1 MADGEQEIHV
11 DTSGRILDAFR
22 LDKKEIGFL
31 LIIYVLGV
39 ILRLVPRLEIDSHLL
54 TFQGD
59 VWYRVCMG
67 QYIKDHWE
75 LPEPDIRYRP
85 YGYVPMWYPPLSPIL
100 LAIGSWITGLDIPT
114 ICSRVLPF
122 FEALSP
128 LTMYFLGRIL
138 YDRITG
144 AVSTLMV
151 ALTPSFIYFTGI
163 ADPQSFTAFLIPV
176 IMTIWVLQARNPSKK
191 KLIITG
197 ILLTINFFM
206 HLSYFLV
213 LWEMIMISLA
223 LFLQGLA
230 ERRIFKDLLLVIG
243 MSQLLSFPWW
253 LPRNL
258 YWWWI
263 RVLVTSSGLYP
274 IVSHIS
280 YYGMFA
286 WVIGAFSLL
295 LLAIKNPKRHL
306 FVLLWSIPNL
316 IESNNEII
324 LSALGLGRLAW
335 ETLAKP
341 LEGFR
346 FFPFLAQ
353 PFSMAT
359 AAASVGPLR
368 YRKIEDKRLL
378 CFIIAVL
385 LFGQGANLYYYRLP
399 LRFQLSGLIVEE
411 YEAAL
416 WFRNNT
422 GPRARIAADYY
433 RAQMFAGVC
442 GGKAL
447 IGGVFPLRNVDYPY
461 IKAPGRVQNDLYIL
475 YSTNSPLV
483 AYNIAKRYNLTHI
496 FYSTNME
503 LYGNL
508 LSSYKPAYEFGV
520 DINKEKFEDKS
531 FFEIVYRRNAT
542 FGEVWIIKV
551 CGIPEDS

>member
-1 MADGEQEIHV
+1 MVNEKQG
-11 DTSGRILDAFR
+11 TSTAKSGSILEAFR
-22 LDKKEIGFL
+22 LDKKEIFFL
-31 LIIYVLGV
+31 LLIYVLGV
-39 ILRLVPRLEIDSHLL
+39 ILRLAPRLEIDSHLL

-59 VWYRVCMG
+59 VWYRVCMA
-67 QYIKDHWE
+67 QYIKDHRA

-100 LAIGSWITGLDIPT
+100 LALGSWITDLDIPT

-128 LTMYFLGRIL
+128 LTMYFLGRLL

-144 AVSTLMV
+144 VVSTFMV
-151 ALTPSFIYFTGI
+151 ALTPSFVYFTGI

-176 IMTIWVLQARNPSKK
+176 ILTIWVLQARLPDRK
-191 KLIITG
+191 KLVVTSL
-197 ILLTINFFM
+197 LLTINFLM

-213 LWEMIMISLA
+213 LWEMLMISLA
-223 LFLQGLA
+223 LYLQGFA
-230 ERRIFKDLLLVIG
+230 GKRIFKDFLIVVVV
-243 MSQLLSFPWW
+243 SQLLTSPWW

-263 RVLVTSSGLYP
+263 RALVTSSGLYP
-274 IVSHIS
+274 LVSHLS
-280 YYGMFA
+280 YYGLFA
-286 WVIGAFSLL
+286 WVIGAFSLA
-295 LLAIKNPKRHL
+295 LLAIKKPKRHL
-306 FVLLWSIPNL
+306 FVLFWSIPSL

-353 PFSMAT
+353 PFSLAT
-359 AAASVGPLR
+359 AVAAVGPVR
-368 YRKIEDKRLL
+368 GRSIQSRKLICLMVGILL
-378 CFIIAVL
+378 L
-385 LFGQGANLYYYRLP
+385 GQGVNLYYYSLP

-416 WFRNNT
+416 WFRNNS
-422 GPRARIAADYY
+422 GPKARIAADYY

-461 IKAPGRVQNDLYIL
+461 IKAPGTVQNDLYVL
-475 YSTNSPLV
+475 YSTSIPVV
-483 AYNIAKRYNLTHI
+483 AYDIAKRYNITHI

-520 DINKEKFEDKS
+520 DINKEKFMDEA
-531 FFEIVYRRNAT
+531 FFEIVYRRKAK
-542 FGEVWIIKV
+542 FGEVWIIRV
-551 CGIPEDS
+551 LGIPDS

>member
-1 MADGEQEIHV
+1 MFG
-11 DTSGRILDAFR
+11 GRKEREELSKDIKGAFS
-22 LDKKEIGFL
+22 LNFLEMLFL
-31 LIIYVLGV
+31 LGVYVVGLL
-39 ILRLVPRLEIDSHLL
+39 LRLLPRLEIDSHML

-59 VWYRVCMG
+59 VWYRVCMA
-67 QYIKDHWE
+67 QYIKDHKA

-85 YGYVPMWYPPLSPIL
+85 YGYVPMWYPLLSPIL
-100 LAIGSWITGLDIPT
+100 LALGSWITGLDIPT
-114 ICSRVLPF
+114 VCSRVLPF

-138 YDRITG
+138 YDRLTG
-144 AVSTLMV
+144 AVSTLML
-151 ALTPSFIYFTGI
+151 ALTPSFVYFTGI

-176 IMTIWVLQARNPSKK
+176 IMVIWLLQAKSPDLK
-191 KLIITG
+191 KLIITSL
-197 ILLTINFFM
+197 ILTIDFLM

-213 LWEMIMISLA
+213 IWEMFMISLA
-223 LFLQGLA
+223 LFLQGQA
-230 ERRIFKDLLLVIG
+230 QRRIFKDLLFAVG
-243 MSQLLSFPWW
+243 TSQLLTSPWW

-263 RVLVTSSGLYP
+263 KVLVTSSGLYP
-274 IVSHIS
+274 LVSHIS
-280 YYGMFA
+280 YYGLFA
-286 WVIGAFSLL
+286 WIVGAFSLL

-306 FVLLWSIPNL
+306 FVLLWSIPTL
-316 IESNNEII
+316 IESNNELI
-324 LSALGLGRLAW
+324 LSALGLGSLAW

-353 PFSMAT
+353 PFSLAT
-359 AAASVGPLR
+359 AVASVGPVKGKSVHD
-368 YRKIEDKRLL
+368 RKIL
-378 CFIIAVL
+378 CLITAVL
-385 LFGQGANLYYYRLP
+385 MLGQGTNLYYYNLP

-422 GPRARIAADYY
+422 GPNARIAADYY

-483 AYNIAKRYNLTHI
+483 AYNIAKRYNITHI

-508 LSSYKPAYEFGV
+508 LSSYKPAHEFGV
-520 DINKEKFEDKS
+520 DINREKFKDKE
-531 FFEIVYRRNAT
+531 FFEIVYRRKAK
-542 FGEVWIIKV
+542 FGEVWIIRV
-551 CGIPEDS
+551 RGIPEGP

>member
-1 MADGEQEIHV
+1 MAKREEME
-11 DTSGRILDAFR
+11 TSTAGGILGAFR
-22 LDKKEIGFL
+22 LDKKEIIFL
-31 LIIYVLGV
+31 LTIYVVGV
-39 ILRLVPRLEIDSHLL
+39 VLRLAPRLEIDSHLL

-59 VWYRVCMG
+59 VWYRVCMA
-67 QYIKDHWE
+67 QYIKDNKA

-85 YGYVPMWYPPLSPIL
+85 YGYVPMWYPPLSPFL
-100 LAIGSWITGLDIPT
+100 LALGSWITNLDIPT

-128 LTMYFLGRIL
+128 LSMYFLGRLL
-138 YDRITG
+138 YDKVTG

-151 ALTPSFIYFTGI
+151 AFTPSFVYFTGI
-163 ADPQSFTAFLIPV
+163 ADPQSFTAFLIPI
-176 IMTIWVLQARNPSKK
+176 IMTIWVLQAQSPSNG
-191 KLIITG
+191 KLILTG
-197 ILLTINFFM
+197 LLLALNFLM

-213 LWEMIMISLA
+213 VWEMVMVSLA
-223 LFLQGLA
+223 LYFQREAG
-230 ERRIFKDLLLVIG
+230 RRIFRDLITVVGI
-243 MSQLLSFPWW
+243 SQLLTSPWW

-263 RVLVTSSGLYP
+263 RALVTSSGLYP
-274 IVSHIS
+274 LVSHIS
-280 YYGMFA
+280 YYGLFA
-286 WVIGAFSLL
+286 WAVGALSLL
-295 LLAIKNPKRHL
+295 VLAIRNPKKHL
-306 FVLLWSIPNL
+306 FVLLWSIPSL

-324 LSALGLGRLAW
+324 LSALGLGGLAW

-353 PFSMAT
+353 PFSLAT
-359 AAASVGPLR
+359 AVASVGPIKER
-368 YRKIEDKRLL
+368 GIQDRRLL
-378 CFIIAVL
+378 CFVVAL
-385 LFGQGANLYYYRLP
+385 LMLGQGTNLYYYDLP
-399 LRFQLSGLIVEE
+399 LRFQLSGLIIEE

-422 GPRARIAADYY
+422 GPMARIAADYY

-447 IGGVFPLRNVDYPY
+447 LGGMFPLRNVDYPY
-461 IKAPGRVQNDLYIL
+461 IRAPGRVQDDLYIL
-475 YSTNSPLV
+475 YSTSNPVV
-483 AYNIAKRYNLTHI
+483 AYDIAKRYNLTHI

-520 DINKEKFEDKS
+520 DVNKEKFKDER

-542 FGEVWIIKV
+542 FGEVWIIRVK
-551 CGIPEDS
+551 GIPEIP